1 MNLQSIISEADIL
14 VPNEVDTGDKLIV
27 LDSLNRDF
35 FNVVKIPRVA
45 PFTPVKD
52 QATYTLPTDV
62 RLKNIDLIMC
72 GVIKYKELMPNTPNP
87 LQNTFTFDDS
97 TYLLTLRPAPYQAGL
112 QAIVRYNRIATTTFE
127 FSNLL
132 ATPDSPLEYHYSL
145 VIGLASYLAAA
156 MDDMG
161 KAATYESQY
170 LAVWAQA
177 ATQYA
182 GVTAN
187 G

>member
-35 FNVVKIPRVA
+35 FNVVKIPRIV

-52 QATYTLPTDV
+52 QANYTLPTDV

-87 LQNTFTFDDS
+87 LQNTYTFDDS
-97 TYLLTLRPAPYQAGL
+97 TYVLTLRPAPYQAGL

-145 VIGLASYLAAA
+145 VLGLAAYLAQTQ
-156 MDDMG
+156 DDG
-161 KAATYESQY
+161 VKAGNYENQYKSMWNVASQN
-170 LAVWAQA
+170 
-177 ATQYA
+177 YA
-182 GVTAN
+182 GAVT
-187 G
+187 